1 MGESYSDDLI
11 VQIICIG
18 YVDQRVEFITFLLV
32 ALMRQYNYIC
42 QNNPSTVERFNLR
55 EILKSLNVLK

>member
-32 ALMRQYNYIC
+32 ALMRQYNYIFL
-42 QNNPSTVERFNLR
+42 P
-55 EILKSLNVLK
+55 K

>member
-1 MGESYSDDLI
+1 MFVQRKMQTYFQNLHFGGSMGESYSDDLI

-32 ALMRQYNYIC
+32 ALMRQYNYIFL
-42 QNNPSTVERFNLR
+42 P
-55 EILKSLNVLK
+55 K